1 MPYISRQSGFGVSY
15 ENMMCK
21 QGLKQG
27 RRATKTLSVKAMS
40 PDPLLHVVCNMD
52 KVTAHDP
59 VNAHLIRRIIVPMRR
74 AGWLAVFAQPF
85 YFRIYAGESM
95 DSAHP
100 SQVHVNV
107 AFTSDR
113 ARTLYAGQL
122 GPATM
127 LSVGTDLKACLDGEE
142 LVLQPGERYAI
153 KTGLRIQPLQSGWAG
168 IVSSRSGLGAR
179 DGVVVAQ
186 GIGLIDPD
194 YTGEIIVYLLNTAR
208 EVRRIG
214 NGERI
219 AQLFFVPYGYPSFSE
234 VDDLHPTARG
244 DGGFGHTGR

>member
-1 MPYISRQSGFGVSY
+1 MG
-15 ENMMCK
+15 
-21 QGLKQG
+21 
-27 RRATKTLSVKAMS
+27 
-40 PDPLLHVVCNMD
+40 
-52 KVTAHDP
+52 
-59 VNAHLIRRIIVPMRR
+59 
-74 AGWLAVFAQPF
+74 
-85 YFRIYAGESM
+85 
-95 DSAHP
+95 SAHP
-100 SQVHVNV
+100 SPVHVSV
-107 AFTSDR
+107 AFASDR

-122 GPATM
+122 GPATP

-142 LVLQPGERYAI
+142 LVLKPGERHAV
-153 KTGLRIQPLQSGWAG
+153 KTGLRIQPLQPGWAG

-194 YTGEIIVYLLNTAR
+194 YTGEIIVYLLNTSR

-219 AQLFFVPYGYPSFSE
+219 AQLFFVPYGYPCFTDAE
-234 VDDLHPTARG
+234 DLHPTERG